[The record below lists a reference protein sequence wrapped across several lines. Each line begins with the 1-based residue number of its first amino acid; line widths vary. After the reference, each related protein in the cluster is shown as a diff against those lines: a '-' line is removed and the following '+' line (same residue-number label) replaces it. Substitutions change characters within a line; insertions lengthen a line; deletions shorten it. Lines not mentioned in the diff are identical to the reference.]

1 MIGKQHRKPRTT
13 TGTVSMD
20 HEQRDRP
27 VKSNPNAVNR
37 RDFLASGLGVAVPL
51 LALTT
56 GAQAQGFGVS
66 AEAQGA
72 ADGRTGLAPSQ
83 DSRRMLGTLEVSS
96 IGLGCMSMTS
106 GSYNPPRP
114 KDEMIPVIR
123 GAVELGVTFFDTAEV
138 YGPFT
143 NEEYVGEALA
153 PVRDHVV
160 IGSKFGFAFE
170 NGRRAG
176 RNSRP
181 EHIRRAVEGMLR
193 RLRTDRIDLLYL
205 HRVDP
210 EVPIEDVAGTVRDL
224 IQEGKA
230 LHFGL
235 SETSPETIR
244 RAHAVQRVAALQTEY
259 SLVQRFP
266 EADVLATCEELGIGF
281 VPWGPVCRGFL
292 GDKFNEYSRFA
303 EASRHASVPYFT
315 PDALQVNMALLD
327 LVRSWARRKG
337 ATPAQ
342 LSLAWLL
349 AEKPWIVPI
358 PGTTK
363 LHHVEENMG
372 ALEVTFTPDELQAL
386 RQSFAEIELV
396 GVRSPESALRD
407 L

>member
-1 MIGKQHRKPRTT
+1 MRNKRMGYSGEDGSATL
-13 TGTVSMD
+13 
-20 HEQRDRP
+20 
-27 VKSNPNAVNR
+27 AR
-37 RDFLASGLGVAVPL
+37 REFLATGLGVTASMVT
-51 LALTT
+51 LTAGT
-56 GAQAQGFGVS
+56 QAQGRGSNS
-66 AEAQGA
+66 AVQGA
-72 ADGRTGLAPSQ
+72 TGVRARSEPLQDG
-83 DSRRMLGTLEVSS
+83 RRMLGTLEVSS

-114 KDEMIPVIR
+114 KRDMIPVIR
-123 GAVELGVTFFDTAEV
+123 GAVDLGVTFFDTAEV

-153 PVRDHVV
+153 PVRDQVV
-160 IGSKFGFAFE
+160 MASKFGFAFE
-170 NGRRAG
+170 NGGRAG

-181 EHIRRAVEGMLR
+181 EHIREAVEGMLR

-210 EVPIEDVAGTVRDL
+210 EVPIEEVAGTVSEL
-224 IQEGKA
+224 IEQGKA

-235 SETSPETIR
+235 SEASPETIR
-244 RAHAVQRVAALQTEY
+244 RAHAVQPVTALQTEY

-266 EADVLATCEELGIGF
+266 EGAVLATCEELGIGF

-303 EASRHASVPYFT
+303 EESRHASVPYFT
-315 PDALQVNMALLD
+315 PEALRANMVLLD
-327 LVRSWARRKG
+327 LVREWGRRKG

-349 AEKPWIVPI
+349 AQQPWIVPI

-363 LHHVEENMG
+363 LHHLEEDLG
-372 ALEVTFTPDELQAL
+372 ATAVTFTPDELRAF
-386 RQSFAEIELV
+386 REACSAIELV
-396 GVRSPESALRD
+396 GVRSRESALTDR
-407 L
+407 